1 MGAMSLILPDT
12 LEVVRQQVNQYLLN
26 AEQRSDDWV
35 VLSNALEP
43 DGSSYSAALNKIVMS
58 VTNISREPSH
68 GNAPGQQLDVVVD
81 LGFIANFAAAQYGDG
96 LVALSLVIACL
107 HQQPLLTPQ
116 SAPSLPASVDKVNL
130 EMLNLNAADLNHLFG
145 MLGLKY
151 QPSVFYRLRLLPYRV
166 EPSQVRPLPVRGG
179 GLDPPPQLS

>member
-1 MGAMSLILPDT
+1 MSLVLPGT
-12 LEVVRQQVNQYLLN
+12 LEVVRQQVNQFLLN

-43 DGSSYSAALNKIVMS
+43 DGSAHAAALNKVVMTI
-58 VTNISREPSH
+58 TNISREPSH
-68 GNAPGQQLDVVVD
+68 GNMPGQQLDVIVD

-116 SAPSLPASVDKVNL
+116 SHAALPGEVEKVSLEMVNL
-130 EMLNLNAADLNHLFG
+130 TAADLNHLFG
-145 MLGLKY
+145 MMGLKY
-151 QPSVFYRLRLLPYRV
+151 QPSVFYRLRLLPYRAASLQ
-166 EPSQVRPLPVRGG
+166 PRQLPVRGG
-179 GLDPPPQLS
+179 GLDPPADLT